1 MNSIFKP
8 IIFGLVPALAISI
21 FIHARAT
28 GTPET
33 PRPDPLSENKWHEI
47 VLDFEGY
54 VPASEL
60 TGGPIRSEELK
71 ERIKAV
77 GVTEGQFRA
86 CALRL
91 TREVAKLHVTV
102 EKNEAVNAFVE
113 GVGEVVSHIE
123 KPPSDVEARM
133 ARDEQLTASRLL
145 ESRGKNVRPRAEK

>member
-1 MNSIFKP
+1 MSSIFKP

-28 GTPET
+28 GTPEAT
-33 PRPDPLSENKWHEI
+33 RLDPLSEDKWNEI

-71 ERIKAV
+71 ERIKAA
-77 GVTEGQFRA
+77 GTTEGQFRA
-86 CALRL
+86 CGLRL
-91 TREVAKLHVTV
+91 TREVAKIHVTTR
-102 EKNEAVNAFVE
+102 KDEAVNAFVE
-113 GVGEVVSHIE
+113 GVGEVVNQIE
-123 KPPSDVEARM
+123 NPPSDVEAKM
-133 ARDEQLTASRLL
+133 VRDEQLTASRLL